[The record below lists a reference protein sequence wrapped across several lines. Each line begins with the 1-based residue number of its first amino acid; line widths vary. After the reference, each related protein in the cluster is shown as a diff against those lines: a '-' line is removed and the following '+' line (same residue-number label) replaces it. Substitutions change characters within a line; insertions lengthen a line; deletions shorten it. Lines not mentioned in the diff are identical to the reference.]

1 VTALAFRGR
10 RAPGWVRRHE
20 AWVLGTVSVFAGLLL
35 WELLSDAGYLDP
47 LLFSSP
53 TEVAD
58 TAWRL
63 AGTGSLWNNLRVSF
77 IEFAAGFI
85 IGTVCGIAVGLF
97 AGASERAARVL
108 DPWVDILYIA
118 PIVALIP
125 IFILW
130 FGVGMGFKIF
140 LVILVTL
147 FPIAISTREGAR
159 VSEAKL
165 MDMVTSFGASR
176 ARVLR
181 TVIVPGAI
189 PYIFSGMRQ
198 AAGRAIVGV
207 VVAELIASN
216 EGVGF
221 MISVGGSTFNT
232 PQVMFGISIL
242 AFFGLGLSRLLALCE
257 RHFAK
262 WRAED

>member
-1 VTALAFRGR
+1 VTTVALRSQR
-10 RAPGWVRRHE
+10 TPGWVRRHE
-20 AWVLGTVSVFAGLLL
+20 ALVLGTLSVIAGLLL
-35 WELLSDAGYLDP
+35 WELLSRGEYLDP

-53 TEVAD
+53 TEVAE
-58 TAWRL
+58 TGWRL
-63 AGTGSLWNNLRVSF
+63 AESGSLWNDLRVSF
-77 IEFAAGFI
+77 IEFIAGFA
-85 IGTVCGIAVGLF
+85 IGTVLGIVVGLI
-97 AGASERAARVL
+97 AGASDRAAHVL
-108 DPWVDILYIA
+108 DPWVDVLYIA

-159 VSEAKL
+159 ISEAKL

-176 ARVLR
+176 LRVLR

-198 AAGRAIVGV
+198 AAGRAVVGV

-216 EGVGF
+216 AGVGF
-221 MISVGGSTFNT
+221 MISVGGATFNT

-242 AFFGLGLSRLLALCE
+242 AFFGLALSRLLALCE
-257 RHFAK
+257 RRFAK
-262 WRAED
+262 WRTEE